1 MYNSIMVNNEWG
13 VGLVMN
19 NRGRV
24 NFTENVL
31 KRGRSLLGD
40 IRVQKSEKL
49 QNDPNIFAWL
59 SAYSWHEL

>member
-31 KRGRSLLGD
+31 KRGWSLLSD
-40 IRVQKSEKL
+40 IRVQKSEKV
-49 QNDPNIFAWL
+49 QNDPNIFA
-59 SAYSWHEL
+59 